1 MAATLL
7 DGKNIVARINE
18 EVKAAVERYKS
29 ENVTLKL
36 VAILVGKNPGA
47 VAYAK
52 MQKKACDGVGI
63 EYELREMPEE
73 TTEEELAAAIKQ
85 LNQDDTVTGIIL
97 QTPVPRSINQK
108 AMQALIAPKKDVD
121 GVSPANMG
129 AIVLSQARLA
139 PCTALSVMSLIR
151 ETGVKL
157 EGLEVVMVGHSEI
170 VGKPV
175 AMMLLDELA
184 TVTVCHIGTK
194 DVAAHTC
201 KADLVIVATG
211 VPGLLKADMVKDGVI
226 VIDVGINRV
235 EGKIVGDV
243 EFEPVA
249 AKASHITPVPGGVG
263 PCTVAHLLSNVVKAA
278 DWQRE
283 S

>member
-7 DGKNIVARINE
+7 DGKSIVERLNAE
-18 EVKAAVERYKS
+18 TVAGVERYKG
-29 ENVTLKL
+29 EGVTLKL
-36 VAILVGKNPGA
+36 VAVLVGSNPGA

-63 EYELREMPEE
+63 EYELRELPEA
-73 TTEEELAAAIKQ
+73 TTQDELAATIQA
-85 LNQDDTVTGIIL
+85 LNDDPRVTGIIL
-97 QTPVPRSINQK
+97 QTPVPMTINQK
-108 AMQALIAPKKDVD
+108 AMQALISPKKDVD

-129 AIVLSQARLA
+129 AIVLSRARLA

-151 ETGVKL
+151 ESGVTLK
-157 EGLEVVMVGHSEI
+157 GLEVVMVGHSEI

-175 AMMLLDELA
+175 ALFLLDELA
-184 TVTVCHIGTK
+184 TVTVCHIGTR
-194 DVAAHTC
+194 DTAAHTRN
-201 KADLVIVATG
+201 ADLVIVATG
-211 VPGLLKADMVKDGVI
+211 VPGLIKADMVKDGVV

-243 EFEPVA
+243 DFEPVA
-249 AKASHITPVPGGVG
+249 AKASQITPVPGGVG
-263 PCTVAHLLSNVVKAA
+263 PCTVAHLLNNVVKAA

-283 S
+283 

>member
-1 MAATLL
+1 MAAKLL
-7 DGKNIVARINE
+7 DGKAIVERINQ
-18 EVKAAVERYKS
+18 EVSAAVEKYKG
-29 ENVTLKL
+29 EGVTLKL

-63 EYELREMPEE
+63 EYELCEMPEE
-73 TTEEELAAAIKQ
+73 TTQDELSASIAK
-85 LNQDDTVTGIIL
+85 LNKDDSVTGIIL
-97 QTPVPRSINQK
+97 QTPVPMSIDQK
-108 AMQALIAPKKDVD
+108 AMQALISPRKDAD

-151 ETGVKL
+151 EAGVEL

-170 VGKPV
+170 VGKPI
-175 AMMLLDELA
+175 AAILLDELV
-184 TVTVCHIGTK
+184 TVTVCHIGTE
-194 DVAAHTC
+194 DVAAHTRN
-201 KADLVIVATG
+201 ADLVVVAAG

-243 EFEPVA
+243 DFEPVA
-249 AKASHITPVPGGVG
+249 AKASQITPVPGGVG

-278 DWQRE
+278 DW
-283 S
+283 